1 MAVQA
6 ENYQKKIRLNL
17 PKIRQIARTIIRR
30 KGIAQ
35 ATLTVVF
42 VTATKIRALN
52 RKFLKRTY
60 TTDVLAFDLGTSRK
74 CLAGD
79 VIISVD
85 AASANAKTY
94 GTGVSQELALYLV
107 HGILHL
113 LGYDDHRKKDIVR
126 MRREEKKLMAFIGP
140 KIPSIVMKK

>member
-1 MAVQA
+1 M
-6 ENYQKKIRLNL
+6 
-17 PKIRQIARTIIRR
+17 
-30 KGIAQ
+30 
-35 ATLTVVF
+35 
-42 VTATKIRALN
+42 
-52 RKFLKRTY
+52 
-60 TTDVLAFDLGTSRK
+60 
-74 CLAGD
+74 
-79 VIISVD
+79 IISVD